1 MKNILI
7 LIGTFAAIA
16 FIIFG
21 LVSCF
26 SPKVR
31 NVTIDDFEWK
41 RTIDVEEI
49 VTYDESGWTLPDDAR
64 LQYTKR
70 EIRSYKNVVDHYK
83 TVSETKT
90 RMVVDHYEDK
100 VSHVDLGNGYFEEK
114 TERAPVYK
122 EETYTEISSEPV
134 YRQEPVYD
142 TKYYYEIDRWTVVDA
157 AKSSGHDQ
165 NPSWPELKL
174 KDGQRAGSK
183 KEYYFVTT
191 TYQDKKGKT
200 KTEKYNMD
208 FSEWKKLK
216 KGEEIELKINFNGFA
231 EINNKK

>member
-1 MKNILI
+1 
-7 LIGTFAAIA
+7 
-16 FIIFG
+16 
-21 LVSCF
+21 
-26 SPKVR
+26 
-31 NVTIDDFEWK
+31 
-41 RTIDVEEI
+41 
-49 VTYDESGWTLPDDAR
+49 
-64 LQYTKR
+64 
-70 EIRSYKNVVDHYK
+70 
-83 TVSETKT
+83 
-90 RMVVDHYEDK
+90 MVIDHYENK
-100 VSHVDLGNGYFEEK
+100 VSHVNLGNGYFEEK

-122 EETYTEISSEPV
+122 EETYTETSREPV

-174 KDGQRAGSK
+174 KDSQRAGSK
-183 KEYYFVTT
+183 KEYYSVTT
-191 TYQDKKGKT
+191 TYQEKKDKT

-231 EINNKK
+231 EINNKD